1 MKTKTNL
8 GGASRTVWEGAR
20 RAVAFRHGQFL
31 LTLVVLR
38 DNQNL
43 VLPNFSIPAGP
54 TQSRCTKLAWREARH
69 NTSSEFSELL
79 GETISHG
86 GL

>member
-8 GGASRTVWEGAR
+8 GGVPRTVWERA

-31 LTLVVLR
+31 LRLVV

-43 VLPNFSIPAGP
+43 VLQNF
-54 TQSRCTKLAWREARH
+54 Q
-69 NTSSEFSELL
+69 FLL
-79 GETISHG
+79 GLRRVG
-86 GL
+86 VQN

>member
-8 GGASRTVWEGAR
+8 GGVSRTIRERA
-20 RAVAFRHGQFL
+20 RAVAFQHGQFL

-43 VLPNFSIPAGP
+43 VLTIFSIPTA
-54 TQSRCTKLAWREARH
+54 TQGHPREFE
-69 NTSSEFSELL
+69 NLQI
-79 GETISHG
+79 GYV
-86 GL
+86 